1 MLQQVLQSG
10 SLPTL
15 EAMMRFT
22 GQRQRLL
29 AHNIANLTTPN
40 FQAVDVSPKGFQ
52 AMLGEAV
59 AQRRKKTG
67 GVSGRLEM
75 RGSREI
81 RMGPDG
87 GLSLRPAGGGA
98 GAMGAG
104 GVSGVLLHDRNDR
117 DVERLMQAMTE
128 NYGAY
133 RVAADL
139 MRSRVGVIRTA
150 ISQRV
155 G

>member
-1 MLQQVLQSG
+1 MLKKTLQAG
-10 SLPTL
+10 SLPAL
-15 EAMMRFT
+15 EAMLRFT

-29 AHNIANLTTPN
+29 AHNVANLTTPN
-40 FQAVDVSPKGFQ
+40 FQAVDVSPRAFQ

-59 AQRRKKTG
+59 EERRKGNG
-67 GVSGRLEM
+67 GVGGPLEM
-75 RGSREI
+75 RSSREI
-81 RMGPDG
+81 RVGADG
-87 GLSLRPAGGGA
+87 ALDLRPLSGQSSVG
-98 GAMGAG
+98 
-104 GVSGVLLHDRNDR
+104 GVLLHDRNDR

-139 MRSRVGVIRTA
+139 MRSRVGVLRTA

-155 G
+155 A

>member
-1 MLQQVLQSG
+1 MLKETLQAG
-10 SLPTL
+10 SLPAL

-29 AHNIANLTTPN
+29 AHNVANLTTPD
-40 FQAVDVSPKGFQ
+40 FQAVDVSPKAFQ
-52 AMLGEAV
+52 ALLGDAV
-59 AQRRKKTG
+59 AARRGANG
-67 GVSGRLEM
+67 GVGGALEM
-75 RGSREI
+75 RSSREV
-81 RMGPDG
+81 RVGADG
-87 GLSLRPAGGGA
+87 ALGLTPLKGRS
-98 GAMGAG
+98 
-104 GVSGVLLHDRNDR
+104 GVGGVLLHDRNDR

-139 MRSRVGVIRTA
+139 MRSRVGVLRTA

-155 G
+155 A

>member
-1 MLQQVLQSG
+1 MLKETLQAG

-29 AHNIANLTTPN
+29 AHNVANLTTPN
-40 FQAVDVSPKGFQ
+40 FQAVDVSPKAFQ
-52 AMLGEAV
+52 EMLGEAV
-59 AQRRKKTG
+59 AARRKENG
-67 GVSGRLEM
+67 GIGGRLEM
-75 RGSREI
+75 RSSREV
-81 RMGPDG
+81 RSGPDG
-87 GLSLRPAGGGA
+87 ALSLRPLKGSGSVG
-98 GAMGAG
+98 
-104 GVSGVLLHDRNDR
+104 GVLLHDRNDR
-117 DVERLMQAMTE
+117 DVERLMQSMTE

-139 MRSRVGVIRTA
+139 MRSRVGVLRTA

-155 G
+155 A

>member
-1 MLQQVLQSG
+1 MFEKILQAG

-29 AHNIANLTTPN
+29 AHNIANITTPD
-40 FQAVDVSPKGFQ
+40 FQAVDVSPKAFQ
-52 AMLGEAV
+52 EMLGEAV
-59 AQRRKKTG
+59 DERRQRG
-67 GVSGRLEM
+67 
-75 RGSREI
+75 
-81 RMGPDG
+81 G
-87 GLSLRPAGGGA
+87 GLELRGTREVRVGKGGNLSLEPLAGSSRIGGA
-98 GAMGAG
+98 
-104 GVSGVLLHDRNDR
+104 LLHDRNDR

-139 MRSRVGVIRTA
+139 MRSRVGELRTA

>member
-1 MLQQVLQSG
+1 MKETLQAG

-29 AHNIANLTTPN
+29 AHNVANLTTPN
-40 FQAVDVSPKGFQ
+40 FQAVDVSPKAFQ
-52 AMLGEAV
+52 EMLGEAV
-59 AQRRKKTG
+59 AARRKANG
-67 GVSGRLEM
+67 GVGGRLEM
-75 RGSREI
+75 RSSREV
-81 RMGPDG
+81 RTGPNG
-87 GLSLRPAGGGA
+87 ELSLRPLTGSGSVG
-98 GAMGAG
+98 
-104 GVSGVLLHDRNDR
+104 GVLLHDRNDR
-117 DVERLMQAMTE
+117 DVERLMQSMTE

-139 MRSRVGVIRTA
+139 MRSRVGVLRTA

-155 G
+155 A

>member
-1 MLQQVLQSG
+1 
-10 SLPTL
+10 
-15 EAMMRFT
+15 MMRFT

-29 AHNIANLTTPN
+29 AHNVANLTTPN
-40 FQAVDVSPKGFQ
+40 FQTVDVSPRGFQ
-52 AMLGEAV
+52 EMLGEAV
-59 AQRRKKTG
+59 AKRRKRTG
-67 GVSGRLEM
+67 GVSGELEM
-75 RGSREI
+75 RGSREV
-81 RMGPDG
+81 RVGRDG
-87 GLSLRPAGGGA
+87 GLTLRPDTGVGNMGGP
-98 GAMGAG
+98 
-104 GVSGVLLHDRNDR
+104 LLHDRNNR

-139 MRSRVGVIRTA
+139 MRSRAGVLRTA

>member
-1 MLQQVLQSG
+1 MLKETLQAG

-29 AHNIANLTTPN
+29 AHNVANLTTPN
-40 FQAVDVSPKGFQ
+40 FQAVDVSPKAFQ
-52 AMLGEAV
+52 EMLGEAV
-59 AQRRKKTG
+59 AARRKANG
-67 GVSGRLEM
+67 GVGGRLEM
-75 RGSREI
+75 RGSREV
-81 RMGPDG
+81 RTGPNG
-87 GLSLRPAGGGA
+87 ELSLRPLTGSGSVG
-98 GAMGAG
+98 
-104 GVSGVLLHDRNDR
+104 GVLLHDRNDR
-117 DVERLMQAMTE
+117 DVERLMQSMTE

-139 MRSRVGVIRTA
+139 MRSRVGVLRTA

-155 G
+155 A

>member
-1 MLQQVLQSG
+1 MLKETLQAG

-29 AHNIANLTTPN
+29 AHNVANLTTPN
-40 FQAVDVSPKGFQ
+40 FQAVDVSPKAFQ
-52 AMLGEAV
+52 EMLGEAV
-59 AQRRKKTG
+59 EARRKGNG
-67 GVSGRLEM
+67 GVGGGLEM
-75 RGSREI
+75 RSSREV
-81 RMGPDG
+81 RVGTDG
-87 GLSLRPAGGGA
+87 EMSLRPLKGRSSVG
-98 GAMGAG
+98 
-104 GVSGVLLHDRNDR
+104 GVLLHDRNDR
-117 DVERLMQAMTE
+117 DVERLMQSMTE

-139 MRSRVGVIRTA
+139 MRSRVGVLRTA

-155 G
+155 A

>member
-1 MLQQVLQSG
+1 MFEKILQAG

-29 AHNIANLTTPN
+29 AHNIANLTTPE
-40 FQAVDVSPKGFQ
+40 FQAVDVSPTAFQ
-52 AMLGEAV
+52 EMLGAAV
-59 AQRRKKTG
+59 DERRARG
-67 GVSGRLEM
+67 GGELAL
-75 RGSREI
+75 RGSREV
-81 RMGPDG
+81 RVGRDG
-87 GLSLRPAGGGA
+87 SLSLEPLAGSARLGGA
-98 GAMGAG
+98 
-104 GVSGVLLHDRNDR
+104 LLHDRNDR
-117 DVERLMQAMTE
+117 DVERVMQAMTE

-139 MRSRVGVIRTA
+139 MRGRLGELRTA

-155 G
+155 A